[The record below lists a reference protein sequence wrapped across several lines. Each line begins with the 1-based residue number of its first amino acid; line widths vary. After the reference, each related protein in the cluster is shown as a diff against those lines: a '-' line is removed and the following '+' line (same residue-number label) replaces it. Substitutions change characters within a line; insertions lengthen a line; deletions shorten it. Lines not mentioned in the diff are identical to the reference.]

1 MTRVKQM
8 ETNLIV
14 QEGRDVDFGELE
26 LRIQKPTLN
35 TDKTLSINGNFAELG
50 NKIKVLVDRYKGT
63 QLTEDNVDYVKTLK
77 GQFTSLRTG
86 IERERKEY
94 KKVYITPASK
104 LIDSMCDEL
113 QSIVAQGES
122 ALGIQLEEYDQ
133 KRKDELTLVL
143 QEYVNEAA
151 EKHHLRKEWA
161 EQIQLIAKYYNKT
174 QHEEDSI
181 EDIEKQ
187 AMELERKQNEYD
199 ASVKLIKAECEDSG
213 FLAETYIR
221 ELQFKSAMEIILEIK
236 QDKKLKEE
244 AQAKADKG
252 EKIVVGR
259 PIDEELKMALT
270 KAEDFAEETR
280 TRVLRVTYKPEQA
293 KLMANFFIE
302 NQIKFEFIQ
311 TDF

>member
-1 MTRVKQM
+1 MARAKQM
-8 ETNLIV
+8 ETSLIV
-14 QEGRDVDFGELE
+14 QDGRDVDFGELE

-35 TDKTLSINGNFAELG
+35 NDKTLSISGNFTELG

-63 QLTEDNVDYVKTLK
+63 QLTEDNVEYVKTLK
-77 GQFTSLRTG
+77 GQFVSLRTG

-113 QSIVAQGES
+113 QSIVAQGEN
-122 ALGIQLEEYDQ
+122 ALGAQLEEYDQ

-143 QEYVNEAA
+143 QEYVNEAS
-151 EKHHLRKEWA
+151 EKYHLRKEWA

-181 EDIEKQ
+181 EDIERQ

-244 AQAKADKG
+244 AQAQADRG
-252 EKIVVGR
+252 EKIIVGK

-270 KAEDFAEETR
+270 KAEDFSEETR

-293 KLMANFFIE
+293 KLISHFFTE